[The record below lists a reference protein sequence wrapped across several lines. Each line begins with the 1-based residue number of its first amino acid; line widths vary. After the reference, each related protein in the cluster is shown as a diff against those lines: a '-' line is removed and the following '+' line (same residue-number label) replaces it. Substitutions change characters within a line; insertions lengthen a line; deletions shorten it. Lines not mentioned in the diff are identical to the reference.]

1 MIPLLLLIAIAGL
14 MQAARSF
21 TDAAGASATELAF
34 GFLLLTAYFTARLV
48 SRFGLPRL
56 TGYLLAGVLAG
67 PFVLEL
73 VTREMT
79 ESLRVVNGVATCIL
93 GLTAGA
99 ELNLV
104 RVRPVRSTLRA
115 LIAIGVV
122 GAIGVLAGVLFALR
136 PMLPLFAAMPT
147 MHAIAVCAVIAVAL
161 TPQSPAVV
169 MALLSETRAD
179 GPLSQV
185 MLASVVVADL
195 VVVLCYAIAAAVAG
209 AVIGNGVDVPALALS
224 VGWELV
230 GSVGF
235 GVAIGIVIGA
245 FVRSVSRGAALFALL
260 ICVVVA
266 EIGSRVALDPLIV
279 TLAAGI
285 WLENFSRA
293 DASALLRGFESAQ
306 LPVFLVW
313 FALSG
318 TRLDPGLLVGQPGPG
333 ADPRRGARRLVLR
346 RRSHRV
352 RGHRRAAGRRPV
364 QLGRPRAPGR
374 PVARPDRG
382 DPEQLSELRRRR
394 RRDDP
399 QPARRQP
406 AGLAGDPAQRADPQ
420 RRGRQ
425 EAGLGLRG
433 ALSGSD
439 RLGPATP
446 MPPRAACR
454 EMRGLRVRCAG
465 AIQCVRRPLA
475 RR

>member
-1 MIPLLLLIAIAGL
+1 MIPLLLLVAIAGL

-21 TDAAGASATELAF
+21 ASTASASATELAF

-48 SRFGLPRL
+48 NRIGLPRL
-56 TGYLLAGVLAG
+56 TGYLLAGVVAG

-79 ESLRVVNGVATCIL
+79 DSLKVVNGVATCIL

-104 RVRPVRSTLRA
+104 RIRPVMGTLRA
-115 LIAIGVV
+115 LIAIGV
-122 GAIGVLAGVLFALR
+122 IGVIGVIAGVLFAIR
-136 PMLPLFAAMPT
+136 PMLPLFAPMSTAE
-147 MHAIAVCAVIAVAL
+147 AIAVCAVIGVAL

-179 GPLSQV
+179 GPLSQII
-185 MLASVVVADL
+185 LAAVVVADL

-209 AVIGNGVDVPALALS
+209 AVIGSGVDVPELALS
-224 VGWELV
+224 VSWELV

-235 GVAIGIVIGA
+235 GIAIGVVIGA
-245 FVRSVSRGAALFALL
+245 FVRSVPRGAALFALL

-266 EIGSRVALDPLIV
+266 EIGTRVHLDPLIV

-318 TRLDPGLLVGQPGPG
+318 TRLDLGLLWQTLVPVLILAAARVGWFFI
-333 ADPRRGARRLVLR
+333 GARVACALTAAPPVVTRFSWVGLV
-346 RRSHRV
+346 
-352 RGHRRAAGRRPV
+352 
-364 QLGRPRAPGR
+364 
-374 PVARPDRG
+374 
-382 DPEQLSELRRRR
+382 
-394 RRDDP
+394 P
-399 QPARRQP
+399 Q
-406 AGLAGDPAQRADPQ
+406 AGLSLALIVVIPNNFPSFGGDVAVMILSLLGVNLLISPVMLRSALIRS
-420 RRGRQ
+420 G
-425 EAGLGLRG
+425 EAGKKQ
-433 ALSGSD
+433 ASD
-439 RLGPATP
+439 FA
-446 MPPRAACR
+446 
-454 EMRGLRVRCAG
+454 EH
-465 AIQCVRRPLA
+465 
-475 RR
+475 

>member
-1 MIPLLLLIAIAGL
+1 VIPLLLLIAITGL

-34 GFLLLTAYFTARLV
+34 GFLLLTAYFMARV
-48 SRFGLPRL
+48 VNRFGLPRL

-67 PFVLEL
+67 PFVLHL

-99 ELNLV
+99 ELNLE
-104 RVRPVRSTLRA
+104 RVRPVMGTLRA
-115 LIAIGVV
+115 LIAIAVLGVI
-122 GAIGVLAGVLFALR
+122 AVLAAVLFALR
-136 PMLPLFAAMPT
+136 PMLPLFAGMSVT
-147 MHAIAVCAVIAVAL
+147 DSLAVCAVIAVAL
-161 TPQSPAVV
+161 TPQSPSVV
-169 MALLSETRAD
+169 MALLSETRAA
-179 GPLSQV
+179 GPLSQI

-209 AVIGNGVDVPALALS
+209 AVIGSGVDLPEIALS

-235 GVAIGIVIGA
+235 GIAIGMVIGA
-245 FVRSVSRGAALFALL
+245 FLRSVPRGAALFALL

-266 EIGSRVALDPLIV
+266 ELGTRIALDPLIV

-318 TRLDPGLLVGQPGPG
+318 ARIDLPQMWQTLVPVLILAG
-333 ADPRRGARRLVLR
+333 ARGAWFFV
-346 RRSHRV
+346 
-352 RGHRRAAGRRPV
+352 GGRFACAITGALP
-364 QLGRPRAPGR
+364 
-374 PVARPDRG
+374 PVARFSWIG
-382 DPEQLSELRRRR
+382 LV
-394 RRDDP
+394 P
-399 QPARRQP
+399 Q
-406 AGLAGDPAQRADPQ
+406 AGLSLALLVVVPLNFPSFGGDVAVMILGLLGVNLLVSPVLLRSALIRS
-420 RRGRQ
+420 G
-425 EAGLGLRG
+425 EAGKKQ
-433 ALSGSD
+433 AED
-439 RLGPATP
+439 F
-446 MPPRAACR
+446 AAH
-454 EMRGLRVRCAG
+454 
-465 AIQCVRRPLA
+465 
-475 RR
+475 